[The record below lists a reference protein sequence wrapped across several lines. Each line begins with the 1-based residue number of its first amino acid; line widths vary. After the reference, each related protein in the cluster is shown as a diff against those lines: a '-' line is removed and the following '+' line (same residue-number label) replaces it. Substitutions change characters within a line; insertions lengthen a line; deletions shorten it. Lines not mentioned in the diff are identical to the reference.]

1 MLGYQPEHLSEAFL
15 HQVLVLVP
23 GIAGAQYALA
33 HRIIGIVGFHPQFR
47 ILQLAGQIHVIHG
60 YLAQRVFSGMAVH
73 VRHALV
79 HEGAPAQLTLIPD
92 KPVLRLIQDVS
103 DGTVAQTLRIPI
115 LVTEIFRVEQLSSL
129 NIINIKLAAYEG
141 VIQILHLGVERL
153 VRKALQADDQLLRL
167 HVNLSGVL
175 VAELATD
182 QYAVAAS
189 LILIH
194 LLSESQCRFG

>member
-1 MLGYQPEHLSEAFL
+1 MT
-15 HQVLVLVP
+15 
-23 GIAGAQYALA
+23 
-33 HRIIGIVGFHPQFR
+33 
-47 ILQLAGQIHVIHG
+47 
-60 YLAQRVFSGMAVH
+60 VH
-73 VRHALV
+73 VRHTLV
-79 HEGAPAQLTLIPD
+79 HKGAPAQLALIPD
-92 KPVLRLIQDVS
+92 KPVLRLIQDVP

-167 HVNLSGVL
+167 HVNLPGVL
-175 VAELATD
+175 IAELATD

-194 LLSESQCRFG
+194 LLPESQCRFG

>member
-1 MLGYQPEHLSEAFL
+1 
-15 HQVLVLVP
+15 
-23 GIAGAQYALA
+23 
-33 HRIIGIVGFHPQFR
+33 
-47 ILQLAGQIHVIHG
+47 
-60 YLAQRVFSGMAVH
+60 MAVH
-73 VRHALV
+73 VRHTLV

-92 KPVLRLIQDVS
+92 KPVLWLIQDVS

-153 VRKALQADDQLLRL
+153 VRKALQTDDQLFRL

-175 VAELATD
+175 ITELATD

>member
-1 MLGYQPEHLSEAFL
+1 MT
-15 HQVLVLVP
+15 
-23 GIAGAQYALA
+23 
-33 HRIIGIVGFHPQFR
+33 
-47 ILQLAGQIHVIHG
+47 
-60 YLAQRVFSGMAVH
+60 VH
-73 VRHALV
+73 VRHTLV
-79 HEGAPAQLTLIPD
+79 HEGAPAQLALIPD
-92 KPVLRLIQDVS
+92 KPVLRLIQDVP

-115 LVTEIFRVEQLSSL
+115 LVTEIFRVEQLSRL
-129 NIINIKLAAYEG
+129 NIIHIKLAAYEG

-153 VRKALQADDQLLRL
+153 IRKALQADDQLLRL

>member
-1 MLGYQPEHLSEAFL
+1 MT
-15 HQVLVLVP
+15 
-23 GIAGAQYALA
+23 
-33 HRIIGIVGFHPQFR
+33 
-47 ILQLAGQIHVIHG
+47 
-60 YLAQRVFSGMAVH
+60 VH
-73 VRHALV
+73 VRHTLV

-167 HVNLSGVL
+167 HVNLSSVL
-175 VAELATD
+175 ITEFATD
-182 QYAVAAS
+182 QYAVATS

>member
-1 MLGYQPEHLSEAFL
+1 
-15 HQVLVLVP
+15 
-23 GIAGAQYALA
+23 
-33 HRIIGIVGFHPQFR
+33 
-47 ILQLAGQIHVIHG
+47 
-60 YLAQRVFSGMAVH
+60 MAVH
-73 VRHALV
+73 VRHTLV
-79 HEGAPAQLTLIPD
+79 HEGAPAQLALIPD

-129 NIINIKLAAYEG
+129 NIIHIKLAAYEG
-141 VIQILHLGVERL
+141 VVQFLYLGVIRL
-153 VRKALQADDQLLRL
+153 VRKALQADDQLFRL

>member
-1 MLGYQPEHLSEAFL
+1 MT
-15 HQVLVLVP
+15 
-23 GIAGAQYALA
+23 
-33 HRIIGIVGFHPQFR
+33 
-47 ILQLAGQIHVIHG
+47 
-60 YLAQRVFSGMAVH
+60 VH
-73 VRHALV
+73 VRHTLV
-79 HEGAPAQLTLIPD
+79 HEGAPAQLTFIPD

-153 VRKALQADDQLLRL
+153 VRKALQADDQFLRL

-175 VAELATD
+175 ITEFATD
-182 QYAVAAS
+182 QYAVATS

>member
-1 MLGYQPEHLSEAFL
+1 
-15 HQVLVLVP
+15 
-23 GIAGAQYALA
+23 
-33 HRIIGIVGFHPQFR
+33 
-47 ILQLAGQIHVIHG
+47 
-60 YLAQRVFSGMAVH
+60 MAVH
-73 VRHALV
+73 VRHTLV

-141 VIQILHLGVERL
+141 VIQILHLRVERL

-194 LLSESQCRFG
+194 LLPESQCRFG